1 MSEPFDLPA
10 YLNRIGV
17 AEVPSLDADG
27 LLTLQRGQRL
37 NIPFENLDIL
47 LGRGI
52 SLDSEHIFDKLV
64 RQRRGGY
71 CFEQNG
77 LFLGALREAGFT
89 ARPLLARVWL
99 FANGTP
105 PKTHMINLVT
115 VGDEEWIADAGF
127 GGSYTPPMRLAE
139 HEVVG
144 TDGISHRLIRHDE
157 LGWMLERSADNG
169 ETWSPQYSFTTAKV
183 WPADIALSN
192 HFVSTEPGGR
202 FTSNAIASI
211 VLPNGFA
218 SIVNRDYSR
227 SSAKGDEASEI
238 ASAKMFQL
246 RLSLVFGIDLSNG
259 EIEAL
264 GLF

>member
-1 MSEPFDLPA
+1 MSEFDLAA
-10 YLNRIGV
+10 YLGRIGV
-17 AEVPSLDADG
+17 AELPPPDADG
-27 LLTLQRGQRL
+27 LVTIQRAHRL

-52 SLDSEHIFDKLV
+52 SLDPERVFDKLV

-77 LFLGALREAGFT
+77 LFLAALHAAGFE

-99 FANGTP
+99 FATETP

-115 VGDEEWIADAGF
+115 LDGEAWIADAGF

-139 HEVVG
+139 HAVVG
-144 TDGISHRLIRHDE
+144 PDGIRHRLIRDDV
-157 LGWMLERSADNG
+157 LGWMLERSADEG
-169 ETWSPQYSFTTAKV
+169 ETWAPQYSFTTALV
-183 WPADIALSN
+183 WPSDIALSN

-202 FTSNAIASI
+202 FTSNAIASV

-218 SIVNRDYSR
+218 SLINRDYSR
-227 SSAKGDEASEI
+227 SSAKGDEAAQI
-238 ASAKMFQL
+238 ASPKALQL